1 MRSKYYAV
9 IDTNVIV
16 SALISKTLDSNPVK
30 VIKAITLEKI
40 VPLYNDEILA
50 EYREVLS
57 RAKFGLDSKSIELLI
72 QTIQVDGE
80 SLDRTMAYDEHFPDE
95 TDIVFYEVALSKDD
109 SFLVTG
115 NVKHFPKKTFV
126 ITPAQMVEMIENDNP
141 ISFER

>member
-30 VIKAITLEKI
+30 IIRAVTLEQI

-50 EYREVLS
+50 EYRNVLS
-57 RAKFGLDSKSIELLI
+57 RAKFGLDSKIVELLI

-80 SLDRTMAYDEHFPDE
+80 SLDRTIADDEKFPDE
-95 TDIVFYEVALSKDD
+95 KDIVFYEVALSKED

-115 NVKHFPKKTFV
+115 NVKHFPKKAFV
-126 ITPAQMVEMIENDNP
+126 ITPAQMVEIIENDNP
-141 ISFER
+141 ISFEP